1 MNHLD
6 LFAGIGGFRL
16 ALDIAGI
23 PALSHYYSEID
34 PYACEVYQKNFPE
47 AQALGDIRTISG
59 FDLRSKHRSPWIVT
73 GGFPCQDVSDA
84 GKRAGLKGERS
95 GLWYEML
102 RIIEELRPELVLI
115 ENVAALKG
123 RGLIDILRGL
133 DQAGFNAEWRTL
145 SALEVG
151 AIHTRK
157 RLWIAAHPRDANGDV
172 YPADHE
178 QLAEHADGNVGTVQ
192 QPPRP
197 THAPITE
204 AEWKAIEAEGSFHG
218 QPLVLRKAD
227 GIPDLLDRN
236 KALGNAIV
244 PQCAAK
250 VLREFLDC
258 RRLTTA
264 CPSRTPST
272 AA

>member
-6 LFAGIGGFRL
+6 LFSGIGGFRL
-16 ALDIAGI
+16 ALDLCQI
-23 PALSHYYSEID
+23 PIEHSYHSDIED
-34 PYACEVYQKNFPE
+34 YANRVY
-47 AQALGDIRTISG
+47 AQNYPDSVPLGDIRAIDG
-59 FDLRSKHRSPWIVT
+59 RQLRERHPGPWIIT

-84 GKRAGLKGERS
+84 GKRKGLAGERS

-102 RIIEELRPELVLI
+102 RIIGELHPELVLI
-115 ENVAALKG
+115 ENVAALKN
-123 RGLIDILRGL
+123 RGLIDVLRGL
-133 DQAGFNAEWRTL
+133 DSVGFDAEWKTL

-157 RLWIAAHPRDANGDV
+157 RLWISAHPRN
-172 YPADHE
+172 ADGHE
-178 QLAEHADGNVGTVQ
+178 YRTTDELLAEHADGNVGTVQ
-192 QPPRP
+192 QSPSP
-197 THAPITE
+197 THAPLSE

-227 GIPDLLDRN
+227 GLPDLLDRN

-250 VLREFLDC
+250 VLSEFLD
-258 RRLTTA
+258 RRKLTTA
-264 CPSRTPST
+264 
-272 AA
+272 